1 MKTLKK
7 ISALLLV
14 LMLMASF
21 SITAFAEDN
30 DSVIGLN
37 YGEIDNNNGDI
48 QYNMGTVVNNNG
60 FIGDSSDSESGNLGK
75 VNNNNDT
82 IWFNQDNGTV
92 DTNNGA
98 IYINKG
104 TVDTNKD
111 EIGVSS
117 DSESGNYGIVN
128 TNDGT
133 IFFNQDSGTV
143 ETNNGL
149 IGDLTDES
157 LGNNGTV
164 KINGENGI
172 IGGNQTNGVVETN
185 KGTIG
190 FNNGTVEDNYGSV
203 DLNYSNVENNY
214 DESRVFYNY
223 GTVVNNSGTVYN
235 SNEFGNGTVK
245 NNFGDGKVYFIDASE
260 GGDLTES
267 SAQNQFTYNVDIK
280 TENATASDKPT
291 GDLVLF
297 NDLYWLNDVTT
308 TGGSV
313 TVTPKNGYTIKQVDL
328 DSNVGTATKDGNGW
342 KLNINKL
349 TSSISLLIKGEKIST
364 PAQPT
369 APVAVFSYKL
379 SFDLGGGVMPD
390 GKTELE
396 MKCSSGQ
403 KITLPEAPTRE
414 GFTFVGWQTTVR
426 GKTVILDAGAKFT
439 VSAAKTFTAL
449 WVED

>member
-7 ISALLLV
+7 ISALLLAV
-14 LMLMASF
+14 MLLASF
-21 SITAFAEDN
+21 TIAAFADTVPDN
-30 DSVIGLN
+30 TV
-37 YGEIDNNNGDI
+37 DNNNQNVNPSDTMNTNSGTVTD
-48 QYNMGTVVNNNG
+48 NMGTITDNYGTVKINHANATVTNNY
-60 FIGDSSDSESGNLGK
+60 
-75 VNNNNDT
+75 DT
-82 IWFNQDNGTV
+82 IESNFSIGSTVVTNQAGGTV
-92 DTNNGA
+92 KINYGLVQTNAAAADGKPAGVVETNNGT
-98 IYINKG
+98 I
-104 TVDTNKD
+104 T
-111 EIGVSS
+111 E
-117 DSESGNYGIVN
+117 NY
-128 TNDGT
+128 
-133 IFFNQDSGTV
+133 GTV

-172 IGGNQTNGVVETN
+172 IGSNQTNGVVETN

-297 NDLYWLNDVTT
+297 NDLYWLNDATT

-414 GFTFVGWQTTVR
+414 GFVFAGWQTDVR
-426 GKTVILDAGAKFT
+426 GKPVVFEAGAKYT

-449 WVED
+449 WIEA